1 MVGLV
6 NVPMIVDEL
15 VPDNPPVMPPVTIGV
30 DQLYK
35 VPDGIIPLVPS
46 VGVMLKL
53 DPLQIT
59 AVNALT
65 VAFGFTVTVNANTA
79 PVQLPDTGVT
89 K

>member
-1 MVGLV
+1 
-6 NVPMIVDEL
+6 MIVDAL
-15 VPDNPPVMPPVTIGV
+15 VPDKPPVMPPVTIGV

-65 VAFGFTVTVNANTA
+65 LAFGLIDTDTVKVE
-79 PVQLPDTGVT
+79 PVQLPVTGVT
-89 K
+89 VYVAVC